1 MLITHSARFLRGP
14 YNYKLNMP
22 DIKQKI
28 LVVDDEPSGAEAV
41 ADFLS
46 IEGYQPLVCTHPQEA
61 LASFEKGRFSLAF
74 VDINLPDMNGLELA
88 SRLKEIDPRIEIVF
102 MTGYGT
108 FDNAVEAIKIGAYDY
123 LRKPFGISELNLC
136 LRRFQ
141 ERQALKERL
150 KHSERRYLGLVQSIP
165 SIIFV
170 IHDDLRLDFI
180 NSASEPILG
189 YTPEEAMSDANW
201 IVEIIHPEDR
211 ARVKSLLTSAF
222 KPKNSRFSTECRL
235 THKEGHIIHT
245 MIKSIPHKTEFQVL
259 QGLIVDISDRI
270 FLERA
275 RLQDENVR
283 ILGAISEEVA
293 HEIRN
298 PLVSIGGFARRLKRK
313 FPDLQEGDIILRES
327 QRLEKILQRIMD
339 YLRPMEFTYQDCSV
353 KDVLTECL
361 ELLGPDMERGGVK
374 GHLNLDSSLSPVHI
388 DKDILAHI
396 FTGLILNVVKEM
408 DVGDTLYMRTS
419 ESKGNINI
427 EFKNRGPKTKRK
439 GVDRVLMPFGE
450 GYRGTVLPLSSRLLR
465 QMGGFLS
472 YSQEP
477 NEVVFTVSLPTGF
490 KPGAE
495 IAKATIS

>member
-1 MLITHSARFLRGP
+1 
-14 YNYKLNMP
+14 MP
-22 DIKQKI
+22 DIKQEI
-28 LVVDDEPSGAEAV
+28 LVVDDEPSGGEVV

-46 IEGYQPLVCTHPQEA
+46 IEGYQPLVCTHPKEV

-74 VDINLPDMNGLELA
+74 VDINLPYMSGLELA

-123 LRKPFGISELNLC
+123 LRKPFGINELNLC
-136 LRRFQ
+136 LRRFE
-141 ERQALKERL
+141 ERQALTERL
-150 KHSERRYLGLVQSIP
+150 EHSERRYFSLVQSIP

-189 YTPEEAMSDANW
+189 YTPEEAMADPNW
-201 IVEIIHPEDR
+201 LMKIIHPDDR
-211 ARVKSLLTSAF
+211 ARVRGLLTSAF
-222 KPKNSRFSTECRL
+222 KSKNSRFSTECRL
-235 THKEGHIIHT
+235 THKEGHIIHAI
-245 MIKSIPHKTEFQVL
+245 IKSIPHKTEFQGL

-275 RLQDENVR
+275 KLQDENVR

-298 PLVSIGGFARRLKRK
+298 PLVSIGGFAKRLKRK
-313 FPDLQEGDIILRES
+313 FPDLPEGDIILRES
-327 QRLEKILQRIMD
+327 QRLEKILQRIME
-339 YLRPMEFTYQDCSV
+339 YLKPMEFTCEDCSV

-361 ELLGPDMERGGVK
+361 ELLGSDMEHRGVK
-374 GHLNLDSSLSPVHI
+374 GRVNLDSSLSPVYV
-388 DKDILAHI
+388 DKDILAQI
-396 FTGLILNVVKEM
+396 FTGLILNAVKEM
-408 DVGDTLYMRTS
+408 DAGDTLYMRTF
-419 ESKGNINI
+419 ESRGNVNI
-427 EFKNRGPKTKRK
+427 EFKNRGPKTKGK
-439 GVDRVLMPFGE
+439 GVDRVFMPFGE

-477 NEVVFTVSLPTGF
+477 NEMVFTVSLHTGF
-490 KPGAE
+490 KSGSE
-495 IAKATIS
+495 ITKATTS

>member
-1 MLITHSARFLRGP
+1 MS
-14 YNYKLNMP
+14 
-22 DIKQKI
+22 DIKQEI
-28 LVVDDEPSGAEAV
+28 LVVDDEPSGAEVV

-46 IEGYQPLVCTHPQEA
+46 IEGYQPLVCTHPKEV

-74 VDINLPDMNGLELA
+74 VDINLPDMSGLELA

-108 FDNAVEAIKIGAYDY
+108 FDNAVEAIRIGAYDY
-123 LRKPFGISELNLC
+123 LRKPFGINELSLC

-141 ERQALKERL
+141 ERQALTERL
-150 KHSERRYLGLVQSIP
+150 EHSERRYFSLVQSIP

-170 IHDDLRLDFI
+170 IHDDLGLDFI

-189 YTPEEAMSDANW
+189 YSPEEAMADPNW
-201 IVEIIHPEDR
+201 LMEIIHPEDR
-211 ARVKSLLTSAF
+211 ARVRGLLTSAL
-222 KPKNSRFSTECRL
+222 KSKNSRFSTECRL

-245 MIKSIPHKTEFQVL
+245 MIRSIPHKTEFQGL

-298 PLVSIGGFARRLKRK
+298 PLVSIGGFARRLKRR
-313 FPDLQEGDIILRES
+313 FPDLPEGDIILRES
-327 QRLEKILQRIMD
+327 QRLEKILQRIME
-339 YLRPMEFTYQDCSV
+339 YLRPMEFTCEDCSV

-361 ELLGPDMERGGVK
+361 ELLGPDMEHGGVK
-374 GHLNLDSSLSPVHI
+374 GRLNLDTSLSPAYV
-388 DKDILAHI
+388 DKDILAQI
-396 FTGLILNVVKEM
+396 FTGLILNAVKEM
-408 DVGDTLYMRTS
+408 DAGDTLYMRTF
-419 ESKGNINI
+419 ESRGNVNI
-427 EFKNRGPKTKRK
+427 EFKNRGPKTKGK
-439 GVDRVLMPFGE
+439 GVERALMPFGE
-450 GYRGTVLPLSSRLLR
+450 GYQGTVLPLSSRLLR

-477 NEVVFTVSLPTGF
+477 NEMVFTVSLPTGV
-490 KPGAE
+490 KSGSE
-495 IAKATIS
+495 ITKATIS

>member
-1 MLITHSARFLRGP
+1 
-14 YNYKLNMP
+14 MP
-22 DIKQKI
+22 DIKQEM

-41 ADFLS
+41 ADFLR
-46 IEGYQPLVCTHPQEA
+46 IEGYQPLLCTHPKEV
-61 LASFEKGRFSLAF
+61 LASFEKGRFSLGF
-74 VDINLPDMNGLELA
+74 VDINLPDISGLELA

-123 LRKPFGISELNLC
+123 LRKPFGINELNLC

-141 ERQALKERL
+141 ERQALTERL
-150 KHSERRYLGLVQSIP
+150 EHSERRYFSLVQSIP

-180 NSASEPILG
+180 NGASEPILG
-189 YTPEEAMSDANW
+189 YTPEEAMADPNW
-201 IVEIIHPEDR
+201 IVKIIHPEDQ
-211 ARVKSLLTSAF
+211 ARVIGLLTSAF
-222 KPKNSRFSTECRL
+222 KSKNSRFSTECRL
-235 THKEGHIIHT
+235 THKGNHIIHT
-245 MIKSIPHKTEFQVL
+245 MIKSIPHKTEFQGL

-298 PLVSIGGFARRLKRK
+298 PLVSIGGFARRLKKK
-313 FPDLQEGDIILRES
+313 FPDLPEGDIILRES
-327 QRLEKILQRIMD
+327 QRLEKILQRIME
-339 YLRPMEFTYQDCSV
+339 YLRPTEFTYEDCSV

-361 ELLGPDMERGGVK
+361 ELLGPDMEHGGVK
-374 GHLNLDSSLSPVHI
+374 GQLNLDSSLSPVHI
-388 DKDILAHI
+388 DKDILAQI
-396 FTGLILNVVKEM
+396 FTGLILNAVKEM
-408 DVGDTLYMRTS
+408 DAGDSLYMRTF
-419 ESKGNINI
+419 ESRGNINI

-450 GYRGTVLPLSSRLLR
+450 AYQGTVLPLSSRFLR

-477 NEVVFTVSLPTGF
+477 NEMAFTVSLPMRS
-490 KPGAE
+490 KPVPE
-495 IAKATIS
+495 DR

>member
-1 MLITHSARFLRGP
+1 
-14 YNYKLNMP
+14 MP
-22 DIKQKI
+22 DIKQEI

-46 IEGYQPLVCTHPQEA
+46 IEGYQPLVCTRPREV
-61 LASFEKGRFSLAF
+61 LASFEKSRFSLAF
-74 VDINLPDMNGLELA
+74 VDINLPGMSGLELA

-123 LRKPFGISELNLC
+123 LPKPFGLNELSLC

-141 ERQALKERL
+141 ERQALTERL
-150 KHSERRYLGLVQSIP
+150 EHSERRYFGLVQSIP

-189 YTPEEAMSDANW
+189 YSPEEAMADPNW
-201 IVEIIHPEDR
+201 LMKIIHAEDR
-211 ARVKSLLTSAF
+211 ERVRGLLTSAL
-222 KPKNSRFSTECRL
+222 KSKNSRFSTECRL
-235 THKEGHIIHT
+235 THKEGHIIHA
-245 MIKSIPHKTEFQVL
+245 MIKSIPHKTEFQGL

-313 FPDLQEGDIILRES
+313 FPDLPEGDIILRES
-327 QRLEKILQRIMD
+327 QRLEKILQRIME
-339 YLRPMEFTYQDCSV
+339 YLRPMEFTCEDCSV

-361 ELLGPDMERGGVK
+361 ELLGPDMEHGGVK
-374 GHLNLDSSLSPVHI
+374 GRLNLDTSLSPVYI
-388 DKDILAHI
+388 DKDILAQI
-396 FTGLILNVVKEM
+396 FTGLILNAVKEM
-408 DVGDTLYMRTS
+408 DAGDTLYIRTF
-419 ESKGNINI
+419 ESRENVNI
-427 EFKNRGPKTKRK
+427 EFKNRGPKPKGKR
-439 GVDRVLMPFGE
+439 VDRVLMPFGE
-450 GYRGTVLPLSSRLLR
+450 GYQGTVLPLSSRLLR

-477 NEVVFTVSLPTGF
+477 NEMVFTVSLPMRSR
-490 KPGAE
+490 PVSE
-495 IAKATIS
+495 ITKATIS